1 MSGPNRS
8 IYDLELSDEEVTA
21 ILDKLDAE
29 ETQVRVSERRSL
41 RRFLR
46 GTALVVRM
54 SLPGFTMAD
63 FRVRLRNISQH
74 GLAFLSRYTLEPG
87 TRLTLQLPIGSDLSM
102 VEKPAVVVRSRLVEG
117 LIHEVGVEFEE

>member
-1 MSGPNRS
+1 MSEPNRS

-21 ILDKLDAE
+21 ILDRLDAE
-29 ETQVRVSERRSL
+29 ELRVKTSGRRSL

-74 GLAFLSRYTLEPG
+74 GVGFLSRYALEPG
-87 TRLTLQLPIGSDLSM
+87 TRLTLQLPIGPDLSM
-102 VEKPAVVVRSRLVEG
+102 VEKPAVVVRSRPVEG
-117 LIHEVGVEFEE
+117 PIHEVGVEFEE